1 MSVIQVTCIRL
12 TSMYL
17 VNLGT
22 LSMDI
27 LQCHPMYLVTKHF
40 YFQLFDLAKVAT
52 IFAEETHYAANFNGL
67 MGRTS

>member
-1 MSVIQVTCIRL
+1 
-12 TSMYL
+12 
-17 VNLGT
+17 
-22 LSMDI
+22 MDI